1 MESLYTKFSTHEV
14 LRAVTC
20 LAIHDN
26 IVVPI
31 DVVHTTIELYSWLWT
46 FAPPRQCDP
55 SMPDLTIDGDEFRRH
70 DPEMLIDSSGTVAH
84 HVVTNNNSIV
94 LVTPNFTVEDV
105 ITGRVPPCRLRFP
118 FHEQQFSHYVFVYVE
133 GTESSPAI
141 EYSTYTDIGA
151 VVADVSI
158 TTEDMLTFDIVT
170 HDIHDSIENAVIP
183 SGNMGDG
190 SICQSCDVRRLP
202 ATTRV
207 WFGIYTFSAGAS
219 VFLQDF

>member
-1 MESLYTKFSTHEV
+1 MDSLFSKFSTHEV

-84 HVVTNNNSIV
+84 HVDTNNNSIV

-118 FHEQQFSHYVFVYVE
+118 FHEQQFSHYVFIYVE
-133 GTESSPAI
+133 GTEYSPAI

-158 TTEDMLTFDIVT
+158 TKDAMLTFDVVT

-207 WFGIYTFSAGAS
+207 W
-219 VFLQDF
+219 